1 MARWEPGAAD
11 RLRACA
17 LELFVA
23 HGFEQTTATEIAT
36 AAGVTER
43 TFYRHFEDK
52 REVLFGGQEVLQQGF
67 VAAVAAAPSGA
78 TPLEIVDHALDSAAT
93 FFGDERRSS
102 SRLRGTVIAAHAG
115 LRERELLKMA
125 ALADALTEAL
135 HERGVPDPV
144 ATLAAES
151 GVTVFRVAFER
162 WIAPDE
168 GRSFGDIQQSVLTDL
183 TRLTTNAP

>member
-23 HGFEQTTATEIAT
+23 QGFEQTTATEIAT

-52 REVLFGGQEVLQQGF
+52 REVLFGGQEALQRRF
-67 VAAVAAAPSGA
+67 VDAVGAAPVSA
-78 TPLEIVDHALDSAAT
+78 TPLEVVACALDSAT
-93 FFGDERRSS
+93 DFFADERRPS

-125 ALADALTEAL
+125 ALAHALTEAL

-151 GVTVFRVAFER
+151 GVTVFRVAFES

-168 GRSFGDIQQSVLTDL
+168 ERSFDDIQRSVLAEL
-183 TRLTTNAP
+183 TLLSKNAT